1 MPLGLLAR
9 DLNAAGD
16 ISDDCLSFVIDVNVF
31 NSNELR
37 STVFQLAA
45 KAASTSFFG
54 SAPSMKARTAFTLI
68 SEIPPPGSRDAF

>member
-1 MPLGLLAR
+1 VPLGLLAR

-37 STVFQLAA
+37 STVFQLAEY
-45 KAASTSFFG
+45 
-54 SAPSMKARTAFTLI
+54 LHL
-68 SEIPPPGSRDAF
+68 SRERSSQEERKT